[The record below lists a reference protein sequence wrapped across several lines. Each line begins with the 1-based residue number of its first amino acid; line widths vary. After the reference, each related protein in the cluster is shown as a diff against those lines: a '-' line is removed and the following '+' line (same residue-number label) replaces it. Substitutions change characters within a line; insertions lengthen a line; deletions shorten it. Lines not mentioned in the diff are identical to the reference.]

1 MPSTTLEHN
10 NQNIIINHNPNSFF
24 YTSAQT
30 YNDMSNNS
38 IAIEN
43 NCSTIGD
50 TTWNDNTTWDDKCSS
65 TNFTDNSSEC
75 LKVSNYKN
83 YYETKELYGKKN
95 NYSAS
100 GPLYLDNS
108 QDYKKSMITSINLT
122 VSSAFLVYV
131 IINKALE

>member
-1 MPSTTLEHN
+1 MPTLEHN
-10 NQNIIINHNPNSFF
+10 NQNIILNHNPNSFF

-43 NCSTIGD
+43 NCSVIGD
-50 TTWNDNTTWDDKCSS
+50 STWDDSTWDDKCNS
-65 TNFTDNSSEC
+65 TNFPDNSSDC
-75 LKVSNYKN
+75 LKVSNCKN
-83 YYETKELYGKKN
+83 YYETKELYGKRN

-100 GPLYLDNS
+100 GQLYLDNS
-108 QDYKKSMITSINLT
+108 QDYKKSMIDSINLT